1 MPNLTKRIV
10 DAAKPQEKLSF
21 LWDDA
26 LKGFGL
32 QITPA
37 GVKSYVLAYR
47 TEEGRTRRMVIGRH
61 GELAPEQARKLA
73 AARLGQVRTGK
84 DPAAERRALRTGDT
98 VADLLQRFLTA
109 HVDVQNAESTR
120 KEVRRLVAKVIIPR
134 IGKAKVT
141 GIKRQDIAKFHSGLA
156 ETPRQANVAL
166 SVLSKAFNL
175 AEIWG
180 LRPELSNPTRLVKRF
195 PEVHRERFLNMEE
208 LARLGAV
215 LDEAE
220 ERGLPW
226 KIKAEGDALKRLT
239 KDPDAQRAAVSAPAI
254 AAIRLLLLTGAR
266 LSEVLELKWVHVDA
280 EAGTVAFPA
289 RKGGGR
295 RAHPVGAGALA
306 VLAGLPRR
314 GPWVLPRDADPKRH
328 VSKEVVENAWQ
339 RIRAHAGLED
349 VRLHDLRHTV
359 GTFAG
364 QAGSN
369 AFLIS
374 HLLRHSNLTMTNRY
388 VSPDADPIRVLS
400 DAVGARIEAG
410 LKGEKVPADVIDL
423 AAAKRNRPPKR
434 EPEQG

>member
-1 MPNLTKRIV
+1 MPNLTKRVV
-10 DAAKPQEKLSF
+10 DAAKSQEKLRF

-37 GVKSYVLAYR
+37 GVKSYVVSYR
-47 TEEGRTRRMVIGRH
+47 TEAGRTRRMVIGRH
-61 GELAPEQARKLA
+61 GELAPDQARKLA
-73 AARLGQVRTGK
+73 AAKLGEVRMGR
-84 DPAAERRALRTGDT
+84 DPAAERQALRAAET
-98 VADLLQRFLTA
+98 VADLLDKYLSE
-109 HVDVQNAESTR
+109 HVEVHNAATTLVHATRVVEKVLKPRVGKIKLASFGRADVVKLHRA
-120 KEVRRLVAKVIIPR
+120 
-134 IGKAKVT
+134 
-141 GIKRQDIAKFHSGLA
+141 LA
-156 ETPRQANVAL
+156 DTPRQANLAL
-166 SVLSKAFNL
+166 AILSKAFNL
-175 AEIWG
+175 AETWG
-180 LRPELSNPTRLVKRF
+180 LRPENSNPTRLVKRYA
-195 PEVHRERFLNMEE
+195 ETERERFLNMEE
-208 LARLGAV
+208 LARLGAA

-220 ERGLPW
+220 AKGLPW
-226 KIKAEGDALKRLT
+226 KVKAEGDALKHLA
-239 KDPDAQRAAVSAPAI
+239 KDTEARRAAVSAPAI

-266 LSEVLELKWVHVDA
+266 LSEVLELKWNHVDA

-339 RIRAHAGLED
+339 RIRAHAGLDD

-388 VSPDADPIRVLS
+388 VSPDADPIRLLS

-410 LKGEKVPADVIDL
+410 LKGETAPAEVIDL
-423 AAAKRNRPPKR
+423 AAVKRQRPPKR
-434 EPEQG
+434 EPDQG

>member
-1 MPNLTKRIV
+1 MPNLTKRVV
-10 DAAKPQEKLSF
+10 DAAKSQEKLSF

-37 GVKSYVLAYR
+37 GVKSYVIAYR
-47 TEEGRTRRMVIGRH
+47 TEAGRTRRMVIGRH
-61 GELAPEQARKLA
+61 GELAPDQARKLA
-73 AARLGQVRTGK
+73 AAKLGEVRMGR
-84 DPAAERRALRTGDT
+84 DPAAERQALRAAET
-98 VADLLQRFLTA
+98 VADLLDKYLSEHVEVHNAATTLVHAQRIVEKVLKPRVGKIKLASFGRA
-109 HVDVQNAESTR
+109 DVVKLHRA
-120 KEVRRLVAKVIIPR
+120 
-134 IGKAKVT
+134 
-141 GIKRQDIAKFHSGLA
+141 LA
-156 ETPRQANVAL
+156 DTPRQANLAL
-166 SVLSKAFNL
+166 AILSKAFNL
-175 AEIWG
+175 AETWG
-180 LRPELSNPTRLVKRF
+180 IRPENSNPTRLVKRYA
-195 PEVHRERFLNMEE
+195 ETQRERFLNMEE
-208 LARLGAV
+208 LARLGAA

-220 ERGLPW
+220 AKGLPW
-226 KIKAEGDALKRLT
+226 KVKAEGDALKHLA
-239 KDPDAQRAAVSAPAI
+239 KDTEARRAAVSAPGI

-266 LSEVLELKWVHVDA
+266 LSEVLELKWNHVDA

-339 RIRAHAGLED
+339 RIRAHAGLDD

-369 AFLIS
+369 AFMIS

-388 VSPDADPIRVLS
+388 VSPDADPIRLLS

-410 LKGEKVPADVIDL
+410 LKGEKAPAEVIDL

>member
-1 MPNLTKRIV
+1 MPNLTKRVV

-47 TEEGRTRRMVIGRH
+47 TEAGRTRRMVIGRH
-61 GELAPEQARKLA
+61 GELAPDQARKLA
-73 AARLGQVRTGK
+73 AAKLVEVRMGR
-84 DPAAERRALRTGDT
+84 DPAAERQALRAAET
-98 VADLLQRFLTA
+98 VADLLDKYLA
-109 HVDVQNAESTR
+109 EHVEVHNAATTLVHATR
-120 KEVRRLVAKVIIPR
+120 VVEKVLKPR
-134 IGKAKVT
+134 IGKNK
-141 GIKRQDIAKFHSGLA
+141 LA
-156 ETPRQANVAL
+156 SFARADVVKLHKALADTPRQANLAL
-166 SVLSKAFNL
+166 AILSKAFNL
-175 AEIWG
+175 AETWG
-180 LRPELSNPTRLVKRF
+180 IRPENSNPTRLVKRYA
-195 PEVHRERFLNMEE
+195 ETERERFLNMDE
-208 LARLGAV
+208 LARLGAA

-220 ERGLPW
+220 AKGLPW
-226 KIKAEGDALKRLT
+226 KVKAEGDALKHLA
-239 KDPDAQRAAVSAPAI
+239 KDTEARRAAVSAPAI
-254 AAIRLLLLTGAR
+254 AAVRLLLLTGAR

-339 RIRAHAGLED
+339 RIRAHAGLDD

-410 LKGEKVPADVIDL
+410 LKGEKAPAEVIDL
-423 AAAKRNRPPKR
+423 AVAKRNRPPKR

>member
-1 MPNLTKRIV
+1 MPNLTKRVV

-47 TEEGRTRRMVIGRH
+47 TEAGRTRRMVIGRH
-61 GELAPEQARKLA
+61 GELAPDQARKLA
-73 AARLGQVRTGK
+73 AAKLGEVRMGR
-84 DPAAERRALRTGDT
+84 DPAAERQALRAAET
-98 VADLLQRFLTA
+98 VADLLDKYLSEHVEVHNAATTLVHAQRIVEKVLKPRVGKIKLASFGRA
-109 HVDVQNAESTR
+109 DVVKLHRA
-120 KEVRRLVAKVIIPR
+120 
-134 IGKAKVT
+134 
-141 GIKRQDIAKFHSGLA
+141 LA
-156 ETPRQANVAL
+156 DTPRQANLAL
-166 SVLSKAFNL
+166 AILSKAFNL
-175 AEIWG
+175 AETWG
-180 LRPELSNPTRLVKRF
+180 IRPENSNPTRLVKRYA
-195 PEVHRERFLNMEE
+195 ETERERFLNMDE
-208 LARLGAV
+208 LARLGAA

-220 ERGLPW
+220 AKGLPW
-226 KIKAEGDALKRLT
+226 NIKAKGDARKHLA
-239 KDPDAQRAAVSAPAI
+239 KDTDARRAAVSAPGI

-266 LSEVLELKWVHVDA
+266 LSEVLELKWNHVDA

-369 AFLIS
+369 AFMIS
-374 HLLRHSNLTMTNRY
+374 HLLRHSNLTMTSRY
-388 VSPDADPIRVLS
+388 VNPDADPIRVLS

-410 LKGEKVPADVIDL
+410 LKGEKAPAEVIEL
-423 AAAKRNRPPKR
+423 AAAKRNRRPRR